1 MAHISKYTKTV
12 IGHMTNHY
20 GRQENDG
27 VKRGNENINPELTHL
42 NYNLAAD
49 TQPLAQLDF
58 IHKRLSEVKVQNRKD
73 VNVLCDWVLT
83 VPKELPTQ
91 AQEQFFKASYEFMS
105 ARYGSE
111 NIVSAFVHMDETT
124 PHMHFAFIPV
134 TADKKKGGFKVSAK
148 EVVTRSDL
156 QTFHS
161 DLEEYLYKNIGLE
174 RGLILSGITQE
185 QGGNKTVKELKS
197 DRTQIEKEIAHKE
210 ELLTNLITQHKEI
223 NEVYDEE
230 LPEGKKTPVGVIFT
244 NHQWETLLNIINGLK
259 SKLGAYITK
268 LNSIS
273 RELSELKLQN
283 ERIKVALA
291 EEKAKNKNL
300 ISRMS
305 LKHIRKIE
313 AENRDLNSENKRLQS
328 EKEKMLQQKER
339 TFKAIADE
347 FNTPIENI
355 KKIDETVNPSI
366 ALHKW
371 QKEHGDLI
379 IKF

>member
-58 IHKRLSEVKVQNRKD
+58 LHKRLSEVKVQNRKD

-83 VPKELPTQ
+83 VPKELPAQ

-223 NEVYDEE
+223 TEVYDEE

-244 NHQWETLLNIINGLK
+244 NHQWKTLLNIINGLK

-328 EKEKMLQQKER
+328 EKERMLQQKER

-371 QKEHGDLI
+371 RKEHGDLI